1 MLQIGV
7 ITKNTFGL
15 EVAVM
20 SQPKRNDDCIFAV
33 QNCNTIHMFFW
44 LSFSLLLSLSFTI
57 LDKPQNKGVIRYN
70 THTYTQPWE
79 LNLQQKFSIPPH
91 RIGVKTLKTEN
102 LV

>member
-1 MLQIGV
+1 
-7 ITKNTFGL
+7 
-15 EVAVM
+15 
-20 SQPKRNDDCIFAV
+20 
-33 QNCNTIHMFFW
+33 MFFW

-57 LDKPQNKGVIRYN
+57 VDKPQYKGVIRYN

-102 LV
+102 VVLA